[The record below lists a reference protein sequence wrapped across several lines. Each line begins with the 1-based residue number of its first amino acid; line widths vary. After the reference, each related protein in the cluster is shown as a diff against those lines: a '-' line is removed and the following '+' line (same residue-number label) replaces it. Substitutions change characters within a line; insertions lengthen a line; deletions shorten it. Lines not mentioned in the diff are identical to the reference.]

1 MGFRRIV
8 AFLMGAW
15 IGGSALLIFGVYQN
29 FNAIDEIL
37 KNPPDAVQK
46 DVDMLGAERVRVLL
60 RYSAGIENVDTFS
73 TWEEVQIGIGLLAT
87 VLLFLEKS
95 TRVLATLPLAM
106 TLLVLFLHFRISP
119 DIAWSHRLFAFA
131 PWAAESHGRDEFWR
145 LHAIYE
151 GVELREMPVRNRADT
166 NSFPRSEY
174 ALSAQKAA
182 PGGDRDGAGNGS
194 EGRVEIGR

>member
-151 GVELREMPVRNRADT
+151 GVDFVKCLFGIVLTQILFLGPNTRYRRKKRRRVAIET
-166 NSFPRSEY
+166 
-174 ALSAQKAA
+174 A
-182 PGGDRDGAGNGS
+182 PETGPK
-194 EGRVEIGR
+194 VESR